1 MKVGIDKIYFNELDN
16 VLISLNN
23 SKTKVD
29 DLDVVKIKAFLLDL
43 KKLSDVVDNEV
54 EKRIL
59 DSINLIHINQ
69 YNTEKKKKK
78 LAKEMEMLIKNTR
91 YKWFNNCNCLEYKN

>member
-1 MKVGIDKIYFNELDN
+1 MKFGIDKIYFNELGN
-16 VLISLNN
+16 VLTSLNN

-69 YNTEKKKKK
+69 YNTEKKN
-78 LAKEMEMLIKNTR
+78 KN
-91 YKWFNNCNCLEYKN
+91 

>member
-69 YNTEKKKKK
+69 YNTEKKKKISK
-78 LAKEMEMLIKNTR
+78 RNGNVDKKYQIQVV
-91 YKWFNNCNCLEYKN
+91 

>member
-29 DLDVVKIKAFLLDL
+29 DLDVVKIKAFPLDL

-69 YNTEKKKKK
+69 YNTEKKN
-78 LAKEMEMLIKNTR
+78 KN
-91 YKWFNNCNCLEYKN
+91 